1 MISKV
6 EVERFSLTS
15 ARSFDEVL
23 ALINGAVGRPEM
35 AEFWSSGQHARTV
48 GELKDSIRKVFGR
61 TGLMSFLRFDH
72 GAIVRKATGAISPG
86 WSARHGHGRRWI
98 NGNEDQ
104 NRRET
109 RDENKETQH
118 RLLPR

>member
-1 MISKV
+1 
-6 EVERFSLTS
+6 
-15 ARSFDEVL
+15 
-23 ALINGAVGRPEM
+23 M
-35 AEFWSSGQHARTV
+35 AEFWSSAQHARTV

-86 WSARHGHGRRWI
+86 WSARHGHGRRGI

-109 RDENKETQH
+109 RDEHKETQH
-118 RLLPR
+118 RLLPRNMGRRFELQQGDSPATGGRIRSNG